1 MLPDGYTVMYKSPQS
16 YEGSVTMT
24 LASTSTVGEYSGSS
38 PTSLMDDESPDP
50 SEGTPGHSSRVLP
63 GLCSMSAMTADPNS
77 MENAAGTINTIK
89 VALLT
94 ICFTARGAH
103 ISIWQ
108 GGSGEGPRLTNELN
122 RSRAKYSRMRLRKF
136 RVRAYRCI
144 HDSGEITVGDL
155 AAFVGRNESGK
166 TTILQALTLL
176 NRDEVVS
183 ELDLCDEMT
192 EELKE
197 EMRLAE
203 GEFELGAHETELLK
217 EKFPGLPEITKI
229 RLYRT
234 NRDPKVQYEFED
246 IAPGEER
253 DAGLNSWENFA
264 VGILRF
270 LDTIPNHLRI
280 QVDTGFFEGPAPKNQ
295 EAFDKKMAEFS
306 NQFHVIA
313 IQEPRVIEEWEKIY
327 ANPENQFSNLL
338 TGESE
343 KLALQNFVSAELHP
357 RFVYFS
363 DYKKIYGNIN
373 LNEYLREE
381 KGERPSSI
389 EYIEEFDKAETVRNL
404 FYLAELDMNGLDAV
418 KESPSKCIKL
428 LNSASNRLTSKLNP
442 AWKGDP
448 IHVDLRYN
456 PGNIMSVVI
465 SDVHRDGTITNTGL
479 LNRRAEG
486 FKWTFSFIVN
496 FAAETQRAELKEAI
510 LLLDEPARNLH
521 PTQQMGI
528 SDLLSDLAG
537 SNQVLYATHSPFMI
551 FDYTP
556 GNLLVVELDKRKHLS
571 RIFYDYWNADD
582 KTLTPILYGL
592 SRGQV
597 ESIVDREIGTNSRP
611 IIIVETMSDSMYL
624 NAFDR
629 FLQDPNISMN
639 PLNVVAAHSKN
650 SVLPLAI
657 FYRNHGYK
665 TFVLL
670 DNSEE
675 SKQISAQ
682 LVSNE
687 FSPVQTIFFERE
699 GKKLE
704 SIEDY
709 IMLEDYMHAVNQTY
723 EIKLR
728 NEGYSNLT
736 PKDVME
742 KPNPGTINKL
752 RGIWADHSD
761 DDWGRFEREEIT
773 RYICEKITLEQTE
786 FLSDKT
792 KDQFRSLY
800 RLIAERIR
808 QYQNVVTKPDLGKF
822 QRPRIRDL

>member
-1 MLPDGYTVMYKSPQS
+1 
-16 YEGSVTMT
+16 
-24 LASTSTVGEYSGSS
+24 
-38 PTSLMDDESPDP
+38 
-50 SEGTPGHSSRVLP
+50 
-63 GLCSMSAMTADPNS
+63 
-77 MENAAGTINTIK
+77 
-89 VALLT
+89 
-94 ICFTARGAH
+94 
-103 ISIWQ
+103 
-108 GGSGEGPRLTNELN
+108 
-122 RSRAKYSRMRLRKF
+122 MRLRKF

-176 NRDEVVS
+176 NKDEEIS
-183 ELDLCDEMT
+183 ELDLCDEMN

-203 GEFELGAHETELLK
+203 GEFDLSQNEISVIK
-217 EKFPGLPEITKI
+217 EKFPGLPEIKKI
-229 RLYRT
+229 KLFRT
-234 NRDPKVQYEFED
+234 NQNPRVQYEFENIKLSED
-246 IAPGEER
+246 
-253 DAGLNSWENFA
+253 DNKGLNSWENFSRQIF
-264 VGILRF
+264 GF

-280 QVDTGFFEGPAPKNQ
+280 QIDTKFFEGEVPKNQ
-295 EAFDKKMAEFS
+295 EVFDRGMAEFS

-313 IQEPRVIEEWEKIY
+313 IQEPKVIEEWEKIY
-327 ANPENQFSNLL
+327 DSPESQFSNLL
-338 TGESE
+338 SGESE
-343 KLALQNFVSAELHP
+343 KVALQNFIASELHP

-381 KGERPSSI
+381 RGKRPDSI
-389 EYIEEFDKAETVRNL
+389 EFIEEFDKAETVRNL
-404 FYLAELDMNGLDAV
+404 FYLAELDIKELDEV

-428 LNSASNRLTSKLNP
+428 LNAASNRLSRKLNP

-528 SDLLSDLAG
+528 SDLLKNLAG

-592 SRGQV
+592 CRGQV

-611 IIIVETMSDSMYL
+611 IIIVETMSDAMYL
-624 NAFDR
+624 NAFDK

-639 PLNVVAAHSKN
+639 PLNVIAAYSKN

-657 FYRNHGYK
+657 FYRNHGYR

-687 FSPVQTIFFERE
+687 FSPIQTIFFERE

-709 IMLEDYMHAVNQTY
+709 IALEDYLYPVNQTY

-728 NEGYSNLT
+728 REGFSNLSPQDLT
-736 PKDVME
+736 SKEGKGVLE
-742 KPNPGTINKL
+742 KL
-752 RGIWADHSD
+752 RKIWQDHRD
-761 DDWGRFEREEIT
+761 EDWGEFNNEEIT
-773 RYICEKITLEQTE
+773 RYICEKITLEETS

-808 QYQNVVTKPDLGKF
+808 QYQNEGTKLDLDKF
-822 QRPRIRDL
+822 QKAKH

>member
-1 MLPDGYTVMYKSPQS
+1 
-16 YEGSVTMT
+16 
-24 LASTSTVGEYSGSS
+24 
-38 PTSLMDDESPDP
+38 
-50 SEGTPGHSSRVLP
+50 
-63 GLCSMSAMTADPNS
+63 
-77 MENAAGTINTIK
+77 
-89 VALLT
+89 
-94 ICFTARGAH
+94 
-103 ISIWQ
+103 
-108 GGSGEGPRLTNELN
+108 
-122 RSRAKYSRMRLRKF
+122 MRLRKF

-155 AAFVGRNESGK
+155 AAFIGRNESGK

-176 NRDEVVS
+176 NKNEIVS
-183 ELDLCDEMT
+183 ELDLCDEMN
-192 EELKE
+192 EELKSKIN
-197 EMRLAE
+197 LAE
-203 GEFELGAHETELLK
+203 GDFDLSQHERSIIK
-217 EKFPGLPEITKI
+217 EKFPNLPEIKKI
-229 RLYRT
+229 KLFRT
-234 NRDPKVQYEFED
+234 NQDQKVQYEFED
-246 IAPGEER
+246 IEFGENDNGE
-253 DAGLNSWENFA
+253 LNSWEEFSKQII
-264 VGILRF
+264 GF

-280 QVDTGFFEGPAPKNQ
+280 HVDTTFFDQTIPKNQ
-295 EAFDKKMAEFS
+295 EAFDKGMAEFS

-313 IQEPRVIEEWEKIY
+313 VQESKVIEEWEKIY
-327 ANPENQFSNLL
+327 EKPENQFSNLL
-338 TGESE
+338 SGNSQRT
-343 KLALQNFVSAELHP
+343 ALQNFIASELHP

-373 LNEYLREE
+373 LNEYLKEE
-381 KGERPSSI
+381 NQERTKSI
-389 EYIEEFDKAETVRNL
+389 EFIEEFDKAETVRNL
-404 FYLAELDMNGLDAV
+404 FYLAELDLKELDEV
-418 KESPSKCIKL
+418 KTSPSKCIKL
-428 LNSASNRLTSKLNP
+428 LNAASNRLTAKLNP
-442 AWKGDP
+442 TWKGDP

-465 SDVHRDGTITNTGL
+465 SDVHKDGTITNTGL

-528 SDLLSDLAG
+528 SDLLRNLAG

-556 GNLLVVELDKRKHLS
+556 GSLLVVELDKRKHLS

-597 ESIVDREIGTNSRP
+597 ESIVDREIGRNSRP

-624 NAFDR
+624 NAFDK

-639 PLNVVAAHSKN
+639 PLNVIAAYNKN

-657 FYRNHGYK
+657 FYRNHGYR

-670 DNSEE
+670 DNTEE
-675 SKQISAQ
+675 SKQISSQ
-682 LVSNE
+682 LTSNE
-687 FSPVQTIFFERE
+687 FSSVQIIFFERE

-709 IMLEDYMHAVNQTY
+709 IVLEDYLHPVNQTY

-728 NEGYSNLT
+728 QEGFSNIT
-736 PKDVME
+736 PKDIE
-742 KPNPGTINKL
+742 SQDGNGNIEKL
-752 RGIWADHSD
+752 RRIWQEHRN
-761 DDWGRFEREEIT
+761 DDWGEFNNEEIT
-773 RYICEKITLEQTE
+773 RYICEKISLGETS

-808 QYQNVVTKPDLGKF
+808 QYQNVTTRTDLDKF
-822 QRPRIRDL
+822 QKNKA

>member
-1 MLPDGYTVMYKSPQS
+1 
-16 YEGSVTMT
+16 
-24 LASTSTVGEYSGSS
+24 
-38 PTSLMDDESPDP
+38 
-50 SEGTPGHSSRVLP
+50 
-63 GLCSMSAMTADPNS
+63 
-77 MENAAGTINTIK
+77 
-89 VALLT
+89 
-94 ICFTARGAH
+94 
-103 ISIWQ
+103 
-108 GGSGEGPRLTNELN
+108 
-122 RSRAKYSRMRLRKF
+122 MRLRKF

-176 NRDEVVS
+176 NRDEEVS
-183 ELDLCDEMT
+183 ELDLCDEMS
-192 EELKE
+192 EELKD

-203 GEFELGAHETELLK
+203 GEFELNQHEISLIK
-217 EKFPGLPEITKI
+217 EKFPSLPDIKKI
-229 RLYRT
+229 KLIRT
-234 NRDPKVQYEFED
+234 NRNPKIQYEFEN
-246 IAPGEER
+246 IKLGENESK
-253 DAGLNSWENFA
+253 GINSWENFSKQIF
-264 VGILRF
+264 GF

-280 QVDTGFFEGPAPKNQ
+280 QIDTKFFEGQVPKNQ
-295 EAFDKKMAEFS
+295 ETFDRGMAEFS

-313 IQEPRVIEEWEKIY
+313 IQEPKVVEEWEKIY
-327 ANPENQFSNLL
+327 ESPENQFSNLL
-338 TGESE
+338 SGENEST
-343 KLALQNFVSAELHP
+343 ALQNFIASHLHP

-381 KGERPSSI
+381 KGERVNSI
-389 EYIEEFDKAETVRNL
+389 EFVEEFDKAETVRNL
-404 FYLAELDMNGLDAV
+404 FYLAELDIKELDEV
-418 KESPSKCIKL
+418 KESPSKCIKI
-428 LNSASNRLTSKLNP
+428 LNAASNRLTSRLNP

-465 SDVHRDGTITNTGL
+465 SDVHKDGTITNTGL

-528 SDLLSDLAG
+528 SDLLKNLAG

-556 GNLLVVELDKRKHLS
+556 GNLLVVELDRRKHLS

-597 ESIVDREIGTNSRP
+597 ESMVDREIGRNSRP
-611 IIIVETMSDSMYL
+611 IIIVETMSDAMYL
-624 NAFDR
+624 NAFDK

-639 PLNVVAAHSKN
+639 PLNVIAAYNKN

-670 DNSEE
+670 DNSQE

-687 FSPVQTIFFERE
+687 FSSIQTIFFERE

-709 IMLEDYMHAVNQTY
+709 IALEDYLYPVNQTY

-728 NEGYSNLT
+728 HEGFSNLT
-736 PKDVME
+736 PQDVISKE
-742 KPNPGTINKL
+742 EEGILGKL
-752 RGIWADHSD
+752 KKIWQEHRD
-761 DDWGRFEREEIT
+761 DDWGEFDNEEVT
-773 RYICEKITLEQTE
+773 RYICEKITLEETD
-786 FLSDKT
+786 FLTDKT

-808 QYQNVVTKPDLGKF
+808 QYQNVATKSDLDRF
-822 QRPRIRDL
+822 QKTKH

>member
-1 MLPDGYTVMYKSPQS
+1 
-16 YEGSVTMT
+16 
-24 LASTSTVGEYSGSS
+24 
-38 PTSLMDDESPDP
+38 
-50 SEGTPGHSSRVLP
+50 
-63 GLCSMSAMTADPNS
+63 
-77 MENAAGTINTIK
+77 
-89 VALLT
+89 
-94 ICFTARGAH
+94 
-103 ISIWQ
+103 
-108 GGSGEGPRLTNELN
+108 
-122 RSRAKYSRMRLRKF
+122 MRLRKF

-176 NRDEVVS
+176 NRDEKVS
-183 ELDLCDEMT
+183 ELDLCDEMD

-197 EMRLAE
+197 EMKLAE
-203 GEFELGAHETELLK
+203 GDFDLNEHEIGLIK
-217 EKFPGLPEITKI
+217 EKFPKLPEITKI
-229 RLYRT
+229 KLIRT
-234 NRDPKVQYEFED
+234 SRNSKVQYEFENIKISED
-246 IAPGEER
+246 DNEEIS
-253 DAGLNSWENFA
+253 SWENFSRQ
-264 VGILRF
+264 ILEF

-280 QVDTGFFEGPAPKNQ
+280 QIDTKIFEEKVPRNK
-295 EAFDKKMAEFS
+295 ETFDSIMAEFS
-306 NQFHVIA
+306 NQFHLIA
-313 IQEPRVIEEWEKIY
+313 IQEPKVIEAWEKIY
-327 ANPENQFSNLL
+327 RSPENQFSNLL
-338 TGESE
+338 SGESE
-343 KLALQNFVSAELHP
+343 KTALENFISTQLHP

-381 KGERPSSI
+381 KGERKDSI
-389 EYIEEFDKAETVRNL
+389 EFVEEFDKAETVRNL
-404 FYLAELDMNGLDAV
+404 FYLAELDIKELDNV

-428 LNSASNRLTSKLNP
+428 LNAASNRLTRKLNP

-465 SDVHRDGTITNTGL
+465 SDVHKDGTITNTGL

-528 SDLLSDLAG
+528 SDLLKNLAG

-592 SRGQV
+592 CRGQV

-611 IIIVETMSDSMYL
+611 IIIVETMSDAMYL
-624 NAFDR
+624 NAFDK

-639 PLNVVAAHSKN
+639 PLNVVAAYNKN

-657 FYRNHGYK
+657 FYRNHGYR

-682 LVSNE
+682 LASNE
-687 FSPVQTIFFERE
+687 FSSIQTIFFERE

-709 IMLEDYMHAVNQTY
+709 IALEDYLYPVNQTY

-728 NEGYSNLT
+728 HEGFSNLS
-736 PKDVME
+736 PQDVASKEGKGNLE
-742 KPNPGTINKL
+742 KLKK
-752 RGIWADHSD
+752 IWEEHRD
-761 DDWGRFEREEIT
+761 DDWEEFDNEEIT
-773 RYICEKITLEQTE
+773 RYICEKITLEETD

-808 QYQNVVTKPDLGKF
+808 QYQNLATKPDLKKF
-822 QRPRIRDL
+822 QKAKN

>member
-1 MLPDGYTVMYKSPQS
+1 
-16 YEGSVTMT
+16 
-24 LASTSTVGEYSGSS
+24 
-38 PTSLMDDESPDP
+38 
-50 SEGTPGHSSRVLP
+50 
-63 GLCSMSAMTADPNS
+63 
-77 MENAAGTINTIK
+77 
-89 VALLT
+89 
-94 ICFTARGAH
+94 
-103 ISIWQ
+103 
-108 GGSGEGPRLTNELN
+108 
-122 RSRAKYSRMRLRKF
+122 MRLRKF

-144 HDSGEITVGDL
+144 HDSGEINVGDL

-176 NRDEVVS
+176 NRDEQVS
-183 ELDLCDEMT
+183 ELDLCDEMS

-197 EMRLAE
+197 EIRLAE
-203 GEFELGAHETELLK
+203 GEFELSQHEIELLK
-217 EKFPGLPEITKI
+217 EKFPGLPEMKKI

-234 NRDPKVQYEFED
+234 NQGPKVQYEFDDIELKED
-246 IAPGEER
+246 E
-253 DAGLNSWENFA
+253 DKGLNSWENFSKQ
-264 VGILRF
+264 ILGF
-270 LDTIPNHLRI
+270 LDTLPNHLRI
-280 QVDTGFFEGPAPKNQ
+280 QVDTKFFDGPAPKNQ
-295 EAFDKKMAEFS
+295 ELFDSGMAEFS

-313 IQEPRVIEEWEKIY
+313 IQEPKVVEEWEKIY
-327 ANPENQFSNLL
+327 ENPENQFSNLL

-343 KLALQNFVSAELHP
+343 KAALQNFISSELHP

-381 KGERPSSI
+381 KGERPDSI
-389 EYIEEFDKAETVRNL
+389 EFVEEFDKAETVRNL
-404 FYLAELDMNGLDAV
+404 FYLAELDMKELDKV

-428 LNSASNRLTSKLNP
+428 LNAASNRLTSKLNP

-465 SDVHRDGTITNTGL
+465 SDVHKDGTITNTGL

-592 SRGQV
+592 CRGQV
-597 ESIVDREIGTNSRP
+597 DSIVDREIGTNSRP

-624 NAFDR
+624 NAFDK

-639 PLNVVAAHSKN
+639 PLNVIAAYNKN

-709 IMLEDYMHAVNQTY
+709 IVLDDYLHAVNQTY

-728 NEGYSNLT
+728 QEGYSNLA
-736 PKDVME
+736 PQDVSSKE
-742 KPNPGTINKL
+742 SKGAVNKL
-752 RGIWADHSD
+752 RKIWAEHRE
-761 DDWGRFEREEIT
+761 DDWGEFDNEEIT
-773 RYICEKITLEQTE
+773 RYICEKITLEETD

-808 QYQNVVTKPDLGKF
+808 QYQNVAAKPDLDKF
-822 QRPRIRDL
+822 QKAKA

>member
-1 MLPDGYTVMYKSPQS
+1 
-16 YEGSVTMT
+16 
-24 LASTSTVGEYSGSS
+24 
-38 PTSLMDDESPDP
+38 
-50 SEGTPGHSSRVLP
+50 
-63 GLCSMSAMTADPNS
+63 
-77 MENAAGTINTIK
+77 
-89 VALLT
+89 
-94 ICFTARGAH
+94 
-103 ISIWQ
+103 
-108 GGSGEGPRLTNELN
+108 
-122 RSRAKYSRMRLRKF
+122 MRLRKF

-176 NRDEVVS
+176 NRDEQIS
-183 ELDLCDEMT
+183 ELDLCDEMS
-192 EELKE
+192 EELKDE
-197 EMRLAE
+197 IKLAE
-203 GEFELGAHETELLK
+203 GEFEMNEHEMEMLK
-217 EKFPGLPEITKI
+217 EKFPGLPKI
-229 RLYRT
+229 KKIKLSRT
-234 NRDPKVQYEFED
+234 NRNQKVQYEFED
-246 IAPGEER
+246 IEISEIK
-253 DAGLNSWENFA
+253 DQGLNSWENFTKE
-264 VGILRF
+264 ILEF
-270 LDTIPNHLRI
+270 LDTLPNHIRI
-280 QVDTGFFEGPAPKNQ
+280 QINTKLFDDSVPKNQ
-295 EAFDKKMAEFS
+295 ESFDSGMAEFS
-306 NQFHVIA
+306 NEFHVIA
-313 IQEPRVIEEWEKIY
+313 IQEPKVIEEWEKIY
-327 ANPENQFSNLL
+327 HKAENQFSNLL
-338 TGESE
+338 SGESQ
-343 KLALQNFVSAELHP
+343 KVALQNFIAAELHP

-373 LNEYLREE
+373 LNEYLRKENEE
-381 KGERPSSI
+381 RENSI
-389 EYIEEFDKAETVRNL
+389 EFVEEFDKAETVRNL
-404 FYLAELDMNGLDAV
+404 FYLAELDIKELDEV
-418 KESPSKCIKL
+418 KGQPSKCIKL
-428 LNSASNRLTSKLNP
+428 LNTASNRLTKKLNP

-465 SDVHRDGTITNTGL
+465 SDVHKDGTITNTGL

-496 FAAETQRAELKEAI
+496 FAAETQRSELKEAI

-528 SDLLSDLAG
+528 SDLLKNLAG

-611 IIIVETMSDSMYL
+611 IIIVETMSDAMYL
-624 NAFDR
+624 NAFDK

-639 PLNVVAAHSKN
+639 PLNVIAAYNKN

-665 TFVLL
+665 TFILL

-687 FSPVQTIFFERE
+687 FSSVQTIFFEME

-709 IMLEDYMHAVNQTY
+709 IVLEDYLHVVNQTY

-728 NEGYSNLT
+728 QEGFSNLT
-736 PKDVME
+736 PQDVTSKE
-742 KPNPGTINKL
+742 NK
-752 RGIWADHSD
+752 GILDKLGKIWQEHRE
-761 DDWGRFEREEIT
+761 DDWGKFNNEEIT
-773 RYICEKITLEQTE
+773 RYICEKITLEETS

-808 QYQNVVTKPDLGKF
+808 QYQNVVRKPDLNKF
-822 QRPRIRDL
+822 QKAKA

>member
-1 MLPDGYTVMYKSPQS
+1 
-16 YEGSVTMT
+16 
-24 LASTSTVGEYSGSS
+24 
-38 PTSLMDDESPDP
+38 
-50 SEGTPGHSSRVLP
+50 
-63 GLCSMSAMTADPNS
+63 
-77 MENAAGTINTIK
+77 
-89 VALLT
+89 
-94 ICFTARGAH
+94 
-103 ISIWQ
+103 
-108 GGSGEGPRLTNELN
+108 
-122 RSRAKYSRMRLRKF
+122 MRLRKF

-176 NRDEVVS
+176 NRDQVVS
-183 ELDLCDEMT
+183 ELDLCDEMN

-203 GEFELGAHETELLK
+203 GDFDLNQHEISIIK
-217 EKFPGLPEITKI
+217 EKFPGLPEIKKI
-229 RLYRT
+229 KLVRT
-234 NRDPKVQYEFED
+234 NRNSKVQYEFED
-246 IAPGEER
+246 IK
-253 DAGLNSWENFA
+253 LNEKEDKEISSWENFSRQ
-264 VGILRF
+264 ILEF
-270 LDTIPNHLRI
+270 IDTIPNHLRI
-280 QVDTGFFEGPAPKNQ
+280 QIDTKFLEEQSPKNQ
-295 EAFDKKMAEFS
+295 EDFDSSMAEFS
-306 NQFHVIA
+306 NQFHLIA
-313 IQEPRVIEEWEKIY
+313 IQEPKVIEEWEKIY
-327 ANPENQFSNLL
+327 NSPENKFTNLL
-338 TGESE
+338 SGESE
-343 KLALQNFVSAELHP
+343 KTALQNFISSELHP

-381 KGERPSSI
+381 KGERQDSI
-389 EYIEEFDKAETVRNL
+389 EFVEEFDKAETVRNL
-404 FYLAELDMNGLDAV
+404 FYLAELDIKELDEV

-428 LNSASNRLTSKLNP
+428 LNAASNRLTKKLNP

-465 SDVHRDGTITNTGL
+465 SDVHKDGTITNTGL

-528 SDLLSDLAG
+528 SDLLKNLAG

-592 SRGQV
+592 CRGQV

-611 IIIVETMSDSMYL
+611 IIIVETMSDAMYL
-624 NAFDR
+624 NAFDK

-639 PLNVVAAHSKN
+639 PLNVIAAYNKN

-657 FYRNHGYK
+657 FYRNHGYR

-670 DNSEE
+670 DNSDE

-687 FSPVQTIFFERE
+687 FSSIQTIFFERE

-709 IMLEDYMHAVNQTY
+709 IALEDYLHPVNQTY

-728 NEGYSNLT
+728 HEGFSNLT
-736 PKDVME
+736 PQDVTAKDGKGILE
-742 KPNPGTINKL
+742 KLKK
-752 RGIWADHSD
+752 IWQEHIEE
-761 DDWGRFEREEIT
+761 DWEEFDNEEIT
-773 RYICEKITLEQTE
+773 RYICEKITLEETS

-808 QYQNVVTKPDLGKF
+808 QYQNIATKPDLKEIPKF
-822 QRPRIRDL
+822 

>member
-1 MLPDGYTVMYKSPQS
+1 
-16 YEGSVTMT
+16 
-24 LASTSTVGEYSGSS
+24 
-38 PTSLMDDESPDP
+38 
-50 SEGTPGHSSRVLP
+50 
-63 GLCSMSAMTADPNS
+63 
-77 MENAAGTINTIK
+77 
-89 VALLT
+89 
-94 ICFTARGAH
+94 
-103 ISIWQ
+103 
-108 GGSGEGPRLTNELN
+108 
-122 RSRAKYSRMRLRKF
+122 MRLRKF

-176 NRDEVVS
+176 NRDERIS
-183 ELDLCDEMT
+183 ELDLCDELS
-192 EELKE
+192 EELKGE
-197 EMRLAE
+197 IKLAE
-203 GEFELGAHETELLK
+203 GEFELNLDEIRLLK
-217 EKFPGLPEITKI
+217 QSFPGLPEMRKI
-229 RLYRT
+229 KLFRT
-234 NRDPKVQYEFED
+234 NKKPKVQYEFED
-246 IAPGEER
+246 IQISEEKNR
-253 DAGLNSWENFA
+253 ELNSWENFSNQ
-264 VGILRF
+264 ILNF

-280 QVDTGFFEGPAPKNQ
+280 QIDTKLFEGPPPKNQ
-295 EAFDKKMAEFS
+295 EVFDSGMAEFS

-313 IQEPRVIEEWEKIY
+313 VQEPKVIEEWEKIY
-327 ANPENQFSNLL
+327 ESPENQFSKLL
-338 TGESE
+338 SGESE
-343 KLALQNFVSAELHP
+343 KSALENFIAAELHP

-381 KGERPSSI
+381 KGEQMSSI
-389 EYIEEFDKAETVRNL
+389 EFVEEFDKAETVRNL
-404 FYLAELDMNGLDAV
+404 FYLAELDIKALDDV
-418 KESPSKCIKL
+418 KGTPSKCIKL
-428 LNSASNRLTSKLNP
+428 LNTASNRLTKKLNP

-465 SDVHRDGTITNTGL
+465 SDVHRDGTVTNTGL

-521 PTQQMGI
+521 PTQQRGI
-528 SDLLSDLAG
+528 SDLLKSLAG

-571 RIFYDYWNADD
+571 KIFYDYWNADD

-592 SRGQV
+592 SRGLV

-611 IIIVETMSDSMYL
+611 VIIVETMSDAMYL
-624 NAFDR
+624 NAFDK

-639 PLNVVAAHSKN
+639 PLNVVAAYNKN

-665 TFVLL
+665 TFILL
-670 DNSEE
+670 DNSDE

-687 FSPVQTIFFERE
+687 FSPIQTIFFERD
-699 GKKLE
+699 GKNLE

-709 IMLEDYMHAVNQTY
+709 IVLEDYLYAVNQTY
-723 EIKLR
+723 EIRLR
-728 NEGYSNLT
+728 KEGYSNLT
-736 PKDVME
+736 SREVTLKE
-742 KPNPGTINKL
+742 KKGVLDNL
-752 RGIWADHSD
+752 RKIWEEHRDY
-761 DDWGRFEREEIT
+761 DWGQFDNEEIT
-773 RYICEKITLEQTE
+773 RYICEKITLEETD

-808 QYQNVVTKPDLGKF
+808 QYQNVMTKSDLAKF
-822 QRPRIRDL
+822 QRTRV

>member
-1 MLPDGYTVMYKSPQS
+1 
-16 YEGSVTMT
+16 
-24 LASTSTVGEYSGSS
+24 
-38 PTSLMDDESPDP
+38 
-50 SEGTPGHSSRVLP
+50 
-63 GLCSMSAMTADPNS
+63 
-77 MENAAGTINTIK
+77 
-89 VALLT
+89 
-94 ICFTARGAH
+94 
-103 ISIWQ
+103 
-108 GGSGEGPRLTNELN
+108 
-122 RSRAKYSRMRLRKF
+122 MRLRKF

-144 HDSGEITVGDL
+144 HDSGEINVGDL

-176 NRDEVVS
+176 NKDEIIS
-183 ELDLCDEMT
+183 ELDLCDEMS
-192 EELKE
+192 EELKNE
-197 EMRLAE
+197 IRLAE
-203 GEFELGAHETELLK
+203 GEFELSPNEIRLIK
-217 EKFPGLPEITKI
+217 ERFPNLPEIRKI

-234 NRDPKVQYEFED
+234 NNNPKVQYEFDDIQLSED
-246 IAPGEER
+246 ENR
-253 DAGLNSWENFA
+253 GLNSWENFTKK
-264 VGILRF
+264 IISF

-280 QVDTGFFEGPAPKNQ
+280 QIDTSFFEGNPPKNQ
-295 EAFDKKMAEFS
+295 EAFDSGIAEFS

-313 IQEPRVIEEWEKIY
+313 IQEPKVIQEWEKIY
-327 ANPENQFSNLL
+327 ENPENQFSNFLS
-338 TGESE
+338 GESE
-343 KLALQNFVSAELHP
+343 KTALENFLASQLHP

-381 KGERPSSI
+381 RGARAESI

-404 FYLAELDMNGLDAV
+404 FYLAELDIKELDEV
-418 KESPSKCIKL
+418 KETPSKCIKI
-428 LNSASNRLTSKLNP
+428 LNTASNRLTSKLNP

-465 SDVHRDGTITNTGL
+465 SDVHKDGTITNTGL

-528 SDLLSDLAG
+528 SDLLRGLAG

-556 GNLLVVELDKRKHLS
+556 GNLLVVELDRKKHLS

-592 SRGQV
+592 SRGLV

-611 IIIVETMSDSMYL
+611 VIIVETMSDAMYL
-624 NAFDR
+624 NAFDK

-639 PLNVVAAHSKN
+639 PLNVVAAYSKN

-657 FYRNHGYK
+657 FYRNHGYR
-665 TFVLL
+665 TFILL
-670 DNSEE
+670 DNSDE
-675 SKQISAQ
+675 SKQISSQ
-682 LVSNE
+682 LVSND
-687 FSPVQTIFFERE
+687 FSPIQTIFFERE
-699 GKKLE
+699 AKKLE

-709 IMLEDYMHAVNQTY
+709 IVLEDYLHAVNQTY

-728 NEGYSNLT
+728 HEGYSNLT
-736 PKDVME
+736 PQDILSKE
-742 KPNPGTINKL
+742 KKGVL
-752 RGIWADHSD
+752 ESLASIWEDHRE
-761 DDWGRFEREEIT
+761 DDWGRFDNEEIT
-773 RYICEKITLEQTE
+773 RYICEKIALEETD

-800 RLIAERIR
+800 RMIAERIR
-808 QYQNVVTKPDLGKF
+808 QYQNAATKPDLAKY
-822 QRPRIRDL
+822 QRSRA

>member
-1 MLPDGYTVMYKSPQS
+1 
-16 YEGSVTMT
+16 
-24 LASTSTVGEYSGSS
+24 
-38 PTSLMDDESPDP
+38 
-50 SEGTPGHSSRVLP
+50 
-63 GLCSMSAMTADPNS
+63 
-77 MENAAGTINTIK
+77 
-89 VALLT
+89 
-94 ICFTARGAH
+94 
-103 ISIWQ
+103 
-108 GGSGEGPRLTNELN
+108 
-122 RSRAKYSRMRLRKF
+122 MRLRKF

-176 NRDEVVS
+176 NRDEQVS
-183 ELDLCDEMT
+183 ELDLCDEMN
-192 EELKE
+192 EELKDE
-197 EMRLAE
+197 IRLAE
-203 GEFELGAHETELLK
+203 GEFELNQNEIEMLK
-217 EKFPGLPEITKI
+217 EKFPSIPEMKKI
-229 RLYRT
+229 KLFRT
-234 NRDPKVQYEFED
+234 NRNPKVQYEFDD
-246 IAPGEER
+246 IELGEEENK
-253 DAGLNSWENFA
+253 GLNSWENFSKQ
-264 VGILRF
+264 IIEF

-280 QVDTGFFEGPAPKNQ
+280 QIDTSFFEEGVPNNQ
-295 EAFDKKMAEFS
+295 GSFDRGMAEFS

-313 IQEPRVIEEWEKIY
+313 IQEPKVIEEWEKIY
-327 ANPENQFSNLL
+327 ESPENQFTNLL
-338 TGESE
+338 SGKSE
-343 KLALQNFVSAELHP
+343 KTALQNFIESELHP

-381 KGERPSSI
+381 KRERADSI
-389 EYIEEFDKAETVRNL
+389 EYVEEFDKAETVRNL
-404 FYLAELDMNGLDAV
+404 FYLAELDMNELEEV

-428 LNSASNRLTSKLNP
+428 LNAASNRLTKKLNP

-465 SDVHRDGTITNTGL
+465 SDVHKDGTVTNSGL

-528 SDLLSDLAG
+528 SDLLKNLAG

-611 IIIVETMSDSMYL
+611 VIIVETMSDSMYL
-624 NAFDR
+624 NAFDK

-639 PLNVVAAHSKN
+639 PLNVIAAYNKN

-657 FYRNHGYK
+657 FYRNHGYR
-665 TFVLL
+665 TFILL
-670 DNSEE
+670 DNTEE

-687 FSPVQTIFFERE
+687 FSPIQTIFFELE

-709 IMLEDYMHAVNQTY
+709 IVLEDYLHPVNQTY

-728 NEGYSNLT
+728 QEGFSNLL
-736 PKDVME
+736 PEDVLSKE
-742 KPNPGTINKL
+742 GKGNIEKL
-752 RGIWADHSD
+752 RKIWQEHND
-761 DDWGRFEREEIT
+761 DDWGKFNNEDIT
-773 RYICEKITLEQTE
+773 RYICEKIALEETS

-808 QYQNVVTKPDLGKF
+808 QYQNVNTKSDLDRF
-822 QRPRIRDL
+822 QKTKA

>member
-1 MLPDGYTVMYKSPQS
+1 
-16 YEGSVTMT
+16 
-24 LASTSTVGEYSGSS
+24 
-38 PTSLMDDESPDP
+38 
-50 SEGTPGHSSRVLP
+50 
-63 GLCSMSAMTADPNS
+63 
-77 MENAAGTINTIK
+77 
-89 VALLT
+89 
-94 ICFTARGAH
+94 
-103 ISIWQ
+103 
-108 GGSGEGPRLTNELN
+108 
-122 RSRAKYSRMRLRKF
+122 MRLRKF

-176 NRDEVVS
+176 NKGEEIS
-183 ELDLCDEMT
+183 ELDLCDEMS
-192 EELKE
+192 EELKDE
-197 EMRLAE
+197 IRLAE
-203 GEFELGAHETELLK
+203 GEFELNQHEIDLVK
-217 EKFPGLPEITKI
+217 EKFPNLTDFTKI
-229 RLYRT
+229 KLYRT
-234 NRDPKVQYEFED
+234 NRSQKVMYEFENLD
-246 IAPGEER
+246 LNETNDNE
-253 DAGLNSWENFA
+253 LNSWENFSKQ
-264 VGILRF
+264 ILSF

-280 QVDTGFFEGPAPKNQ
+280 QIDTEFFEGPSPKNQ
-295 EAFDKKMAEFS
+295 ETFDRGMAEFS

-313 IQEPRVIEEWEKIY
+313 IQESKVIEEWEKIY
-327 ANPENQFSNLL
+327 ESPENQFSNLL
-338 TGESE
+338 SGESQ
-343 KLALQNFVSAELHP
+343 KTALQNFIASELHP

-381 KGERPSSI
+381 KGDRTDSI

-404 FYLAELDMNGLDAV
+404 FYLAELDIKELDEV

-428 LNSASNRLTSKLNP
+428 LNAASNRLTSKLNP

-465 SDVHRDGTITNTGL
+465 SDVHKDGTITNTGL

-528 SDLLSDLAG
+528 SDLLKNLAG

-597 ESIVDREIGTNSRP
+597 ESMTDREIGTNSRP
-611 IIIVETMSDSMYL
+611 MIIVETMSDAMYL
-624 NAFDR
+624 NAFDK

-639 PLNVVAAHSKN
+639 PLNVIAAYNKN

-670 DNSEE
+670 DNTDE

-687 FSPVQTIFFERE
+687 FSAIQTIFFERE
-699 GKKLE
+699 GKKVE

-709 IMLEDYMHAVNQTY
+709 IVLEDYLHAVNQTY

-728 NEGYSNLT
+728 HEGFSNLT
-736 PKDVME
+736 SQDLAIIDNKGVLE
-742 KPNPGTINKL
+742 KL
-752 RGIWADHSD
+752 RKIWQEHRE
-761 DDWGRFEREEIT
+761 DDWGEFDNEEIT
-773 RYICEKITLEQTE
+773 RYICEKITLEETG

-808 QYQNVVTKPDLGKF
+808 QYQNVATKPDLDKF
-822 QRPRIRDL
+822 QKTKA

>member
-1 MLPDGYTVMYKSPQS
+1 
-16 YEGSVTMT
+16 
-24 LASTSTVGEYSGSS
+24 
-38 PTSLMDDESPDP
+38 
-50 SEGTPGHSSRVLP
+50 
-63 GLCSMSAMTADPNS
+63 
-77 MENAAGTINTIK
+77 
-89 VALLT
+89 
-94 ICFTARGAH
+94 
-103 ISIWQ
+103 
-108 GGSGEGPRLTNELN
+108 
-122 RSRAKYSRMRLRKF
+122 MRLRKF

-176 NRDEVVS
+176 NRDEEVS
-183 ELDLCDEMT
+183 ELDLCDEMDQ
-192 EELKE
+192 ELKD
-197 EMRLAE
+197 EMKLAE
-203 GEFELGAHETELLK
+203 GEFDLNSHETSLLK
-217 EKFPGLPEITKI
+217 EKFPNLPEIKKI
-229 RLYRT
+229 KLFRT
-234 NRDPKVQYEFED
+234 NRKPKVQYEFED
-246 IAPGEER
+246 IELSESE
-253 DAGLNSWENFA
+253 DTVLNSWENFSKQ
-264 VGILRF
+264 ILEF
-270 LDTIPNHLRI
+270 LNTLPNHIRI
-280 QVDTGFFEGPAPKNQ
+280 QIDTNFFEGAGPKNQ
-295 EAFDKKMAEFS
+295 VAFDSGMAEFS

-313 IQEPRVIEEWEKIY
+313 IQEPRVIERWEEIY
-327 ANPENQFSNLL
+327 ESPENQFSNLL
-338 TGESE
+338 SGENE
-343 KLALQNFVSAELHP
+343 KIALQNYIESELHP

-373 LNEYLREE
+373 LNEYQREE
-381 KGERPSSI
+381 EKERKDSI
-389 EYIEEFDKAETVRNL
+389 EFVEEFDKAETVRNL
-404 FYLAELDMNGLDAV
+404 FYLAELDMKELEEV
-418 KESPSKCIKL
+418 RESPSKCIKL
-428 LNSASNRLTSKLNP
+428 LNVASNRLTRKLNP

-528 SDLLSDLAG
+528 SDLLKNLAG

-611 IIIVETMSDSMYL
+611 IIIVETMSDAMYL
-624 NAFDR
+624 NAFDK

-639 PLNVVAAHSKN
+639 PLNIVAAFNKN

-670 DNSEE
+670 DNSDE

-687 FSPVQTIFFERE
+687 FSSVQAIFFERG

-709 IMLEDYMHAVNQTY
+709 IMPDDYMHVVNQTY

-728 NEGYSNLT
+728 DEGFLNLT
-736 PKDVME
+736 LQDLASKMD
-742 KPNPGTINKL
+742 KGILNKL
-752 RGIWADHSD
+752 RRIWQEHAE
-761 DDWGRFEREEIT
+761 DDWGEFNNEEIT
-773 RYICEKITLEQTE
+773 RYICEKITLEETD

-808 QYQNVVTKPDLGKF
+808 QYQNVSTKQDLAKF
-822 QRPRIRDL
+822 QKAGV

>member
-1 MLPDGYTVMYKSPQS
+1 
-16 YEGSVTMT
+16 
-24 LASTSTVGEYSGSS
+24 
-38 PTSLMDDESPDP
+38 
-50 SEGTPGHSSRVLP
+50 
-63 GLCSMSAMTADPNS
+63 
-77 MENAAGTINTIK
+77 
-89 VALLT
+89 
-94 ICFTARGAH
+94 
-103 ISIWQ
+103 
-108 GGSGEGPRLTNELN
+108 
-122 RSRAKYSRMRLRKF
+122 MRLRKF

-144 HDSGEITVGDL
+144 HDSGEISVGDL

-176 NRDEVVS
+176 NKDEKVS
-183 ELDLCDEMT
+183 ELDLCDEMS
-192 EELKE
+192 EDLKSE
-197 EMRLAE
+197 VRLAE
-203 GEFELGAHETELLK
+203 GEFELNPNEISLIK
-217 EKFPGLPEITKI
+217 EKFPSVPEIKKLRI
-229 RLYRT
+229 FRT
-234 NRDPKVQYEFED
+234 NKHTKTQYDFGNLE
-246 IAPGEER
+246 ISEEENK
-253 DAGLNSWENFA
+253 GLNSWENFKEK
-264 VGILRF
+264 IFNF
-270 LDTIPNHLRI
+270 LDTIPNHIKI
-280 QVDTGFFEGPAPKNQ
+280 QLDTKFFSSGVPRNQ
-295 EAFDKKMAEFS
+295 EEFDSGMADFS
-306 NQFHVIA
+306 NQFHVKA
-313 IQEPRVIEEWEKIY
+313 SEEPKVIEEWEKLY
-327 ANPENQFSNLL
+327 ENQENQFSSLL
-338 TGESE
+338 SGTTD
-343 KLALQNFVSAELHP
+343 KAALENYIEENLHP

-373 LNEYLREE
+373 LNEYIKES
-381 KGERPSSI
+381 KGEKRDGI

-404 FYLAELDMNGLDAV
+404 FYLAELDVEEMEELHD
-418 KESPSKCIKL
+418 SPSKLIKF
-428 LNSASNRLTSKLNP
+428 LNTASNRLTNRLNP

-448 IHVDLRYN
+448 IHVDLRYQ

-465 SDVHRDGTITNTGL
+465 SDVHRDGTVTNTGL

-528 SDLLSDLAG
+528 SDLLKDLAG

-592 SRGQV
+592 SKGLVQ
-597 ESIVDREIGTNSRP
+597 SIVDREIGTNSRP

-624 NAFDR
+624 NAFDK

-639 PLNVVAAHSKN
+639 PLNVIAAFNKN

-665 TFVLL
+665 TFILL

-682 LVSNE
+682 LVAND
-687 FSPVQTIFFERE
+687 FSKVQTIFFERD
-699 GKKLE
+699 GNPVQ

-709 IMLEDYMHAVNQTY
+709 MVLDDYLHAVNQTY

-728 NEGYSNLT
+728 QEGYANLT
-736 PKDVME
+736 KDDVLD
-742 KPNPGTINKL
+742 KGHTGVLDNL
-752 RGIWADHSD
+752 DAIWEDHKED
-761 DDWGRFEREEIT
+761 GWGKFENEEIT
-773 RYICEKITLEQTE
+773 RYICEKIALSETD
-786 FLSDKT
+786 FLTDKS

-808 QYQNVVTKPDLGKF
+808 QHQNVVSKADTDKMPKAKP
-822 QRPRIRDL
+822 

>member
-1 MLPDGYTVMYKSPQS
+1 
-16 YEGSVTMT
+16 
-24 LASTSTVGEYSGSS
+24 
-38 PTSLMDDESPDP
+38 
-50 SEGTPGHSSRVLP
+50 
-63 GLCSMSAMTADPNS
+63 
-77 MENAAGTINTIK
+77 
-89 VALLT
+89 
-94 ICFTARGAH
+94 
-103 ISIWQ
+103 
-108 GGSGEGPRLTNELN
+108 
-122 RSRAKYSRMRLRKF
+122 MRLRKF
-136 RVRAYRCI
+136 RVRAYRFI

-176 NRDEVVS
+176 NRDEIVS
-183 ELDLCDEMT
+183 ELDLCDELS
-192 EELKE
+192 EELKGE
-197 EMRLAE
+197 IRLAE
-203 GEFELGAHETELLK
+203 GEFELNSNEIRLLK
-217 EKFPGLPEITKI
+217 QSFPGLPEMKKI
-229 RLYRT
+229 KLFRT
-234 NRDPKVQYEFED
+234 NKKQKVQYEFED
-246 IAPGEER
+246 IQISEETDR
-253 DAGLNSWENFA
+253 GLNSWENFSKQ
-264 VGILRF
+264 ILNF

-280 QVDTGFFEGPAPKNQ
+280 QIDTKLFDGPPPKNQ
-295 EAFDKKMAEFS
+295 EMFDSGMAEFS

-313 IQEPRVIEEWEKIY
+313 VQEPKVIEEWEKIY
-327 ANPENQFSNLL
+327 ENPESQFSRLL
-338 TGESE
+338 SGESE
-343 KLALQNFVSAELHP
+343 KSALENFIASELHP

-381 KGERPSSI
+381 KGERVGSI
-389 EYIEEFDKAETVRNL
+389 EFVEEFDKAETVRNL
-404 FYLAELDMNGLDAV
+404 FYLAELDIKALDEV
-418 KESPSKCIKL
+418 KGTPSKCIKI
-428 LNSASNRLTSKLNP
+428 LNTASNRLTKKLNP

-448 IHVDLRYN
+448 IHVELRYN

-465 SDVHRDGTITNTGL
+465 SDIHRDGTVTNTGL

-521 PTQQMGI
+521 PTQQRGI
-528 SDLLSDLAG
+528 SDLLKSLAG

-571 RIFYDYWNADD
+571 KIFYDYWNADD

-592 SRGQV
+592 SRGLV

-611 IIIVETMSDSMYL
+611 VIIVETMSDAMYL
-624 NAFDR
+624 NAFDK

-639 PLNVVAAHSKN
+639 PLNVVAAYNKN

-657 FYRNHGYK
+657 FYRNHGYR
-665 TFVLL
+665 TFILL

-687 FSPVQTIFFERE
+687 FSPIQTIFFERD
-699 GKKLE
+699 GKNLE

-709 IMLEDYMHAVNQTY
+709 VVLEDYIHAVNQTY
-723 EIKLR
+723 EIRLR
-728 NEGYSNLT
+728 KEGYSNLT
-736 PKDVME
+736 SRDVTLKE
-742 KPNPGTINKL
+742 KKGVLDNLKK
-752 RGIWADHSD
+752 IWEDHRD
-761 DDWGRFEREEIT
+761 DDWGQFDNEEIT
-773 RYICEKITLEQTE
+773 RYICEKITLEETD

-808 QYQNVVTKPDLGKF
+808 QYQNVVTKSDLAKF
-822 QRPRIRDL
+822 QRARV

>member
-1 MLPDGYTVMYKSPQS
+1 
-16 YEGSVTMT
+16 
-24 LASTSTVGEYSGSS
+24 
-38 PTSLMDDESPDP
+38 
-50 SEGTPGHSSRVLP
+50 
-63 GLCSMSAMTADPNS
+63 
-77 MENAAGTINTIK
+77 
-89 VALLT
+89 
-94 ICFTARGAH
+94 
-103 ISIWQ
+103 
-108 GGSGEGPRLTNELN
+108 
-122 RSRAKYSRMRLRKF
+122 MRLRKF
-136 RVRAYRCI
+136 RVKAYRCI

-176 NRDEVVS
+176 NKDEQVS

-197 EMRLAE
+197 EIRLAE
-203 GEFELGAHETELLK
+203 GEFELNQNEIRLIK
-217 EKFPGLPEITKI
+217 EKFPGLPEIKKI
-229 RLYRT
+229 RLFRT
-234 NRDPKVQYEFED
+234 NRKPKVQYEFED
-246 IAPGEER
+246 IKLSEDE
-253 DAGLNSWENFA
+253 DKGLNSWENFSKQ
-264 VGILRF
+264 ILEF

-280 QVDTGFFEGPAPKNQ
+280 QIDTTFFEGSGPKNQ
-295 EAFDKKMAEFS
+295 QAFDSGMAEFS

-313 IQEPRVIEEWEKIY
+313 IQEPKVIEEWEKIY
-327 ANPENQFSNLL
+327 ENPDNQFSNLL
-338 TGESE
+338 SGESQ
-343 KLALQNFVSAELHP
+343 KTALQNFIESELHP

-373 LNEYLREE
+373 LNEYQREVT
-381 KGERPSSI
+381 GERKDSI
-389 EYIEEFDKAETVRNL
+389 EFIEEFDKAETVRNL
-404 FYLAELDMNGLDAV
+404 FYLAELDMNELEEV

-428 LNSASNRLTSKLNP
+428 LNTASNRLTAKLNP

-465 SDVHRDGTITNTGL
+465 SDVHKDGTITNTGL

-528 SDLLSDLAG
+528 SDLLKNLAG

-592 SRGQV
+592 SRGHV
-597 ESIVDREIGTNSRP
+597 ESMTDREIGTNSRP
-611 IIIVETMSDSMYL
+611 IIIVETMSDAMYL
-624 NAFDR
+624 NAFDK

-639 PLNVVAAHSKN
+639 PLNVIAAFNKN

-657 FYRNHGYK
+657 FYRNHGYR
-665 TFVLL
+665 TFILL

-709 IMLEDYMHAVNQTY
+709 IVLEDYLHVVNQTY

-728 NEGYSNLT
+728 HEGFSNLT
-736 PKDVME
+736 PQDVIPIESKGIVGKLE
-742 KPNPGTINKL
+742 K
-752 RGIWADHSD
+752 IWREHRD
-761 DDWGRFEREEIT
+761 DDWGKFDNEEIT
-773 RYICEKITLEQTE
+773 RYICEKIALEETS

-808 QYQNVVTKPDLGKF
+808 QYQNVVSKPDLDKF
-822 QRPRIRDL
+822 QKAKA

>member
-1 MLPDGYTVMYKSPQS
+1 
-16 YEGSVTMT
+16 
-24 LASTSTVGEYSGSS
+24 
-38 PTSLMDDESPDP
+38 
-50 SEGTPGHSSRVLP
+50 
-63 GLCSMSAMTADPNS
+63 
-77 MENAAGTINTIK
+77 
-89 VALLT
+89 
-94 ICFTARGAH
+94 
-103 ISIWQ
+103 
-108 GGSGEGPRLTNELN
+108 
-122 RSRAKYSRMRLRKF
+122 MRLRKF

-176 NRDEVVS
+176 NKDEQVS
-183 ELDLCDEMT
+183 ELDLCDEMN

-203 GEFELGAHETELLK
+203 GDFDLSQHEISIIK
-217 EKFPGLPEITKI
+217 EKFPGLPDIKKVK
-229 RLYRT
+229 LFRT
-234 NRDPKVQYEFED
+234 NENPNVQYRFED
-246 IAPGEER
+246 IDLNEYDNDEI
-253 DAGLNSWENFA
+253 NSWENFSRQIF
-264 VGILRF
+264 GF

-280 QVDTGFFEGPAPKNQ
+280 QMNTKFFEEDVPKNQ
-295 EAFDKKMAEFS
+295 EVFDSGMAEFS
-306 NQFHVIA
+306 NQLHVVSM
-313 IQEPRVIEEWEKIY
+313 QEPKVIEEWGKIY
-327 ANPENQFSNLL
+327 DSPENQFSNLL
-338 TGESE
+338 SGKSE
-343 KLALQNFVSAELHP
+343 KKALQNFIASELHP

-381 KGERPSSI
+381 KGQRTDSI
-389 EYIEEFDKAETVRNL
+389 EFVEEFDKAETVRNL
-404 FYLAELDMNGLDAV
+404 FYLAELDMQELDAV

-428 LNSASNRLTSKLNP
+428 LNAASNRLTKKLNP

-448 IHVDLRYN
+448 IHVDLRYS

-465 SDVHRDGTITNTGL
+465 SDVHKDGTITNTGL

-528 SDLLSDLAG
+528 SDLLKNLAG

-592 SRGQV
+592 CRGQV
-597 ESIVDREIGTNSRP
+597 ESIVDREIGNNSRP
-611 IIIVETMSDSMYL
+611 IIIVETMSDAMYL
-624 NAFDR
+624 NAFDK

-639 PLNVVAAHSKN
+639 PLNVIAAYSKN

-687 FSPVQTIFFERE
+687 FSSIQTIFFEKD

-709 IMLEDYMHAVNQTY
+709 IALEDYLYPVNQTY

-728 NEGYSNLT
+728 QEGFSNLL
-736 PKDVME
+736 PQDVIAKE
-742 KPNPGTINKL
+742 GDGILQKL
-752 RGIWADHSD
+752 RKIWQEHSEE
-761 DDWGRFEREEIT
+761 DWEEFNNEDIT
-773 RYICEKITLEQTE
+773 RYICEKITLEE
-786 FLSDKT
+786 ADFLSDKT

-808 QYQNVVTKPDLGKF
+808 QYQNMGTKPDLNKF
-822 QRPRIRDL
+822 QKARS